1 MLCVQDRLTQL
12 SVMKIWILFNTDVL
26 KTRDGFCDFFKD
38 FFVGAGFV
46 LGGEGKGM
54 GGVVNLLNF
63 HFIFQKT
70 WVEPGNPN

>member
-1 MLCVQDRLTQL
+1 MFWKPEMVFVIFL
-12 SVMKIWILFNTDVL
+12 KI
-26 KTRDGFCDFFKD
+26 